1 MYAITDEAT
10 LRYAIKDYIHFYS
23 GERPQDKY
31 YCKTALEVR
40 QEALS
45 SDIPIEYPIPEN
57 KRINKY
63 KEKWCA

>member
-1 MYAITDEAT
+1 MYEITDGPS
-10 LRYAIKDYIHFYS
+10 LRYAIKDYLRFYS
-23 GERPQDKY
+23 EERPQDRY
-31 YCKTALEVR
+31 HCKPPLEVR

-45 SDIPIEYPIPEN
+45 CDMPAEYPILEN